1 MSEIGH
7 LKTEAAKLTPEEY
20 FTRPLDIVEEV
31 MLTRGEKLATLERW
45 RKHILQ
51 ELQAGDEGM
60 PTRGTSPRHHD
71 TLQEIEQA
79 RQLLEAQHDTSA

>member
-7 LKTEAAKLTPEEY
+7 LRTEAAKLTPEEY

-45 RKHILQ
+45 RNHILH
-51 ELQAGDEGM
+51 ELQAADEGM
-60 PTRGTSPRHHD
+60 PTHGTSPRHHD
-71 TLQEIEQA
+71 TLREIEQA
-79 RQLLEAQHDTSA
+79 RHQLEAQHAGSS